1 MLNKPF
7 RVKIYKYKLRRKIYI
22 RSEAAKCCLRHPK
35 AEYKGNMDALSSA
48 EILVFN
54 THEIMIPLS
63 IEKLSDGR
71 PAMVHERIFTGSPR
85 EFIRDMLGEHGISLL
100 LQRFIHSSVWS
111 CRGVHS
117 LVMTSFSP
125 DYYEHLNCKDSC
137 KRSLKTITWHMAWQ
151 SGLKGKTIT
160 HSLYCIL
167 FSSFTMALCVP
178 KMTFKDWLGFRDMWG
193 SAQGKSKV
201 PGYLQSVYFQPN
213 WSQAFGLYWPKNS
226 VCICIGHRVL
236 NRNNSLI

>member
-1 MLNKPF
+1 MVHVCLLSKTDNCTQEHIWIHSLCTVSNTIQWHSTFMLNKPF
-7 RVKIYKYKLRRKIYI
+7 RVKIYKYKLCRKIYI

-137 KRSLKTITWHMAWQ
+137 KKIIKNNNMAYGMTVRLKRQNHN
-151 SGLKGKTIT
+151 
-160 HSLYCIL
+160 
-167 FSSFTMALCVP
+167 SFTLLHSFFQHHNGPLCA
-178 KMTFKDWLGFRDMWG
+178 KDDL
-193 SAQGKSKV
+193 
-201 PGYLQSVYFQPN
+201 
-213 WSQAFGLYWPKNS
+213 
-226 VCICIGHRVL
+226 
-236 NRNNSLI
+236 